1 MGGKFRESCPGIRP
15 KSRFFPKESSQITP
29 LPWNS
34 GLELPVPRRIHP
46 KSPFFPKE
54 NSQNSLDL
62 SQVVVLLEKNSLENS
77 EGREEAPGFRRKRDR
92 RGERPRYSLKIH
104 WEEIPAWEFPAPAP
118 PSGSASDSGRTS
130 ENREFRGFFFW
141 EFCELWVLRF
151 LFCPESWEIPSGC
164 GVFLAD
170 IQGKGRGIP
179 GIDGG
184 IPGWNVGM
192 RIRTRRGPEFS
203 LFALIPSLFPGNFGI
218 FLWEFGAGSCYR
230 LELEE
235 NREFSSRISGIEVFG
250 VLP

>member
-62 SQVVVLLEKNSLENS
+62 SQAVVLLK
-77 EGREEAPGFRRKRDR
+77 
-92 RGERPRYSLKIH
+92 
-104 WEEIPAWEFPAPAP
+104 EFPGKVRRAGRSTRIPSEAGSTWTKASIFP
-118 PSGSASDSGRTS
+118 KNPLGGNSSPGIPRSGSSERQRLRFGKNLGKPGISGL
-130 ENREFRGFFFW
+130 FFW

-164 GVFLAD
+164 GVFLVD

-179 GIDGG
+179 GIDVG
-184 IPGWNVGM
+184 IPGWNFGM
-192 RIRTRRGPEFS
+192 RIRTRRGPRFS
-203 LFALIPSLFPGNFGI
+203 LFALVPFLFPGNFGI
-218 FLWEFGAGSCYR
+218 FFLGIRRWE
-230 LELEE
+230 LLP
-235 NREFSSRISGIEVFG
+235 SGTGGKPGIFIPG
-250 VLP
+250 FRD

>member
-62 SQVVVLLEKNSLENS
+62 SQVVVLLEKNSLEKS

-92 RGERPRYSLKIH
+92 RGQRPRYSLKIH

-130 ENREFRGFFFW
+130 ENREFRGFF
-141 EFCELWVLRF
+141 LGILRTLGVAIPVLPRI
-151 LFCPESWEIPSGC
+151 LGNP
-164 GVFLAD
+164 L
-170 IQGKGRGIP
+170 
-179 GIDGG
+179 
-184 IPGWNVGM
+184 GM
-192 RIRTRRGPEFS
+192 RRFPRGYPGKRTR
-203 LFALIPSLFPGNFGI
+203 N
-218 FLWEFGAGSCYR
+218 
-230 LELEE
+230 
-235 NREFSSRISGIEVFG
+235 SRS
-250 VLP
+250 